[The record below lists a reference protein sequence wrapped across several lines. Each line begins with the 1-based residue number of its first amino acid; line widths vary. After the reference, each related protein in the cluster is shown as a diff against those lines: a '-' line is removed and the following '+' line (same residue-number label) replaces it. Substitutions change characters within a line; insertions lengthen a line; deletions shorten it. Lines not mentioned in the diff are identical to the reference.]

1 MAEDK
6 RYRTILL
13 VGKPGSGKGTQG
25 KALGALPGF
34 FHLSCGE
41 VYRRLNHQ
49 SELGKIFLKYSSQGL
64 LVPDDITVRLWSEH
78 IYKLAHMNHFRPE
91 EEILILDGIPRNKHQ
106 AEMMEEHI
114 DVTLVFLL
122 EAAEED
128 RLIERIRR
136 RALHDNRLDDARD
149 EIIQR
154 RFQEYKEETEP
165 ILSYYPEHLIR
176 PIDATLV
183 PIDVVFSIIN
193 IVRDE
198 IANPVPQTT

>member
-41 VYRRLNHQ
+41 VYRRLNHE

-78 IYKLAHMNHFRPE
+78 IHNLARTNHFHPE
-91 EEILILDGIPRNKHQ
+91 EEFLILDGIPRNKHQ

-136 RALHDNRLDDARD
+136 RALHDNRLDDVRE

-165 ILSYYPEHLIR
+165 ILSAYPEHLIR
-176 PIDATLV
+176 PIDATKV
-183 PIDVVFSIIN
+183 PIDVVFTIIN

-198 IANPVPQTT
+198 IANPIPQTT

>member
-41 VYRRLNHQ
+41 VYRLLNHQ

-78 IYKLAHMNHFRPE
+78 IYKLAHTNHFRPE

-176 PIDATLV
+176 SIDATLV